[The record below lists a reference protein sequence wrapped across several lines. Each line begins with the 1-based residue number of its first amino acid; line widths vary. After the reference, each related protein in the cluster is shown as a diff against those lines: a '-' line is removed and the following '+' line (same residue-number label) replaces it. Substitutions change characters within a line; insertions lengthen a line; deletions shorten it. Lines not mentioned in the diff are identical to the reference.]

1 MTDPTSSMKK
11 LRMSQKTGLRIPMTD
26 LRILMTDLRILRKGL
41 KILRGG
47 SMIQMKCL
55 WKKCQK
61 TQMRK
66 SQIRH

>member
-1 MTDPTSSMKK
+1 
-11 LRMSQKTGLRIPMTD
+11 MSQKTG

-55 WKKCQK
+55 WKKGQ
-61 TQMRK
+61 TIQMRK

>member
-11 LRMSQKTGLRIPMTD
+11 LRMSQKTG

-55 WKKCQK
+55 WKKGQK
-61 TQMRK
+61 IQMRK

>member
-1 MTDPTSSMKK
+1 MKK
-11 LRMSQKTGLRIPMTD
+11 LRMSQKTGLRIP
-26 LRILMTDLRILRKGL
+26 MTDLRILRKGL

-55 WKKCQK
+55 WKKGQK
-61 TQMRK
+61 IQMRK